1 MSKAEERER
10 PRQAGGHLKTSDKAG
25 KSDCKHIRTSEHLLE
40 ALSESDE
47 GGEK

>member
-25 KSDCKHIRTSEHLLE
+25 KSDCKHIHSEHLLE